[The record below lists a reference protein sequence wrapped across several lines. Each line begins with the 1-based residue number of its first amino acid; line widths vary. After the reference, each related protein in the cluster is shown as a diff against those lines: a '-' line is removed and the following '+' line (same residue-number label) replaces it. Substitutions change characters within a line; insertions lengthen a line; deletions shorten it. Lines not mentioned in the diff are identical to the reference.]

1 MIRISDAYK
10 IKIGFQGVKGAF
22 SDAAIRLYYDS
33 EEHKDELKGSGYETV
48 GYEDF
53 IKMLQ
58 DVDAGVLD
66 MGFFPVENT
75 TTGIIARTYDYFQ
88 YYNVYA
94 VGEVVEPIIQN
105 LIVIPGTKLEEIE
118 FVGSHPEAL
127 SQCSKFFRDH
137 PDLYSVSYMDT
148 AKAVED
154 VKSFGLK
161 SNAAIASALAAEI
174 NGMEILMPGIQNSD
188 SNMTRFLAVTNH
200 PDYPENADKVS
211 IYFVTRHT
219 STALYNALGV
229 FVSLGIDVL
238 RLESRPI
245 VTKTFEYC
253 HYIDF
258 RGNLNDPDVKEALRR
273 LKYDCQELIVL
284 GNYKSAPRAL

>member
-1 MIRISDAYK
+1 M
-10 IKIGFQGVKGAF
+10 KIGFQGVRGAF
-22 SDAAIRLYYDS
+22 SDAAIRLYYES
-33 EEHKDELKGSGYETV
+33 EEHKAELNGKGYETV
-48 GYEDF
+48 GYDDF

-66 MGFFPVENT
+66 QAFFPVENT

-105 LIVIPGTKLEEIE
+105 LIVIPGTRFEELET
-118 FVGSHPEAL
+118 VASHPEAL

-137 PDLYSVSYMDT
+137 PDLYPVSYADT

-154 VKSFGLK
+154 TKRINDKSI
-161 SNAAIASALAAEI
+161 AAIASALAAEVY
-174 NGMEILMPGIQNSD
+174 GMEILMPGIQNSD
-188 SNMTRFLAVTNH
+188 SNMTRFLAITNH

-219 STALYNALGV
+219 PAALYNALGI
-229 FVSLGIDVL
+229 FASLGIDVL

-245 VTKTFEYC
+245 ATRTFEYC

-273 LKYDCQELIVL
+273 LEYDCQELIVL
-284 GNYKSAPRAL
+284 GNYKSAPLAL

>member
-1 MIRISDAYK
+1 M
-10 IKIGFQGVKGAF
+10 KIGFQGVRGAF
-22 SDAAIRLYYDS
+22 SDAAIRLYYES
-33 EEHKDELKGSGYETV
+33 EEHKAELNGKVYETV
-48 GYEDF
+48 GYDDF

-66 MGFFPVENT
+66 QAFFPVENT

-105 LIVIPGTKLEEIE
+105 LIVIPGTRFEELET
-118 FVGSHPEAL
+118 VASHPEAL

-137 PDLYSVSYMDT
+137 PDLYPVSYADT

-154 VKSFGLK
+154 TKRINDKSI
-161 SNAAIASALAAEI
+161 AAIASAFAAEVY
-174 NGMEILMPGIQNSD
+174 GMEILMPGIQNSD
-188 SNMTRFLAVTNH
+188 SNMTRFLAITNH

-219 STALYNALGV
+219 PAALYNALGI

-245 VTKTFEYC
+245 ATRTFEYC

-273 LKYDCQELIVL
+273 LEYDCLELIVL
-284 GNYKSAPRAL
+284 GNYKSAPLAL